1 MQIKNLIT
9 KLPWHAERVWRK
21 RELSQIDKI
30 IIHQELGESSIE
42 NVNQYHI
49 SVGPQNH
56 ITPKGCPH
64 MCYHYGI
71 RKNGEV
77 VQVNELSDIVWHCKG
92 QNTSSI
98 GIVLE
103 GNFSGPGYDLGTSE
117 PTKEQI
123 RSVNELVD
131 FLLTSFKLPN
141 TSLFGH
147 YNFGKPACPGY
158 VMQEWVE
165 KKRGQFDASLNP
177 QNIIK
182 SVREIQARLNTLGYN
197 AGVVDGILGVKTQS
211 AIRRFQAD
219 QQLVVDGIAGP
230 QTWLKLLTLTQAS

>member
-9 KLPWHAERVWRK
+9 ELPWHAERVWRK

-98 GIVLE
+98 GIMLV

-117 PTKEQI
+117 PTEEQI
-123 RSVNELVD
+123 HSVNELVD

-165 KKRGQFDASLNP
+165 KKRGQLSGDLNP

-197 AGVVDGILGVKTQS
+197 AGVVDGILGIKTQS